1 MKKNLDSICAIC
13 GHTFGKH
20 AFIDDSCPTYNS
32 KGTFTYP
39 KEPSKFHLLQQE
51 EKPEGV
57 EAAEQAKPKDA
68 VTEAVEFFNK
78 ISENI
83 ILESGCIAV
92 IGSIFVYIYD
102 SKYDLNRHTLEDL
115 PAYMRQLPNKQFIAV
130 FN

>member
-1 MKKNLDSICAIC
+1 MQKNLESICVIC
-13 GHTFGKH
+13 GQTFGKH
-20 AFIDDSCPTYNS
+20 AFSDSSCPTFYS
-32 KGTFTYP
+32 EDTFMYP
-39 KEPSKFHLLQQE
+39 NAITKFHLLQQE

-57 EAAEQAKPKDA
+57 EAEEQAKPKDA

-92 IGSIFVYIYD
+92 IGSIFVYIFD
-102 SKYDLNRHTLEDL
+102 SKYDLNRRTLEAL
-115 PAYMRQLPNKQFIAV
+115 PAYMGQLPNKQFIAV